1 MITLVV
7 FVLGLLIGM
16 PIIFLLILGG
26 VVFMAENGILVL
38 LDSLPVQAVR
48 GISANGFLAIPLYML
63 VGELMHRGG
72 ITDRLLRLAER
83 VVGRLRHG
91 LALVNIVA
99 NVLAAAILG
108 SATAQI
114 AVMTR
119 TIVPAMISRG
129 HAPGFATGMTVTAGL
144 LGPVIPPSM
153 SMIIYGV
160 VAYQSVATLFIAG
173 IVPGLIIAA
182 GLLLVTILLAAP
194 EAERSSEVT
203 SGWRPLL
210 GDLLP
215 ALIPLIIIA
224 GIVSGA
230 TTPTEAGAVACL
242 VAFIL
247 AGPVYRQ
254 VSWHDVPGLLAS
266 VAMSSAAIIALI
278 GFATFFGW
286 ALTFQQVPDLLV
298 SVIERYATGDF
309 TFLLLTSLIIF
320 ILGMFLD
327 GIGIMIV
334 LVPVL
339 LPVADGFG
347 VDPIHFGVVVALATL
362 TGLVTPPVGPGLF
375 IAMEATRLPMPVV
388 FRGAVPF
395 LATFVIVLGVIAGF
409 PARSTALPSWLGL

>member
-409 PARSTALPSWLGL
+409 PALSTALPSWLGL

>member
-7 FVLGLLIGM
+7 FVVGLLIGM

-26 VVFMAENGILVL
+26 VVFMAENDILIL
-38 LDSLPVQAVR
+38 LDSLPVQVVR

-63 VGELMHRGG
+63 MGELMHRGG

-409 PARSTALPSWLGL
+409 PALSTALPSWLGL

>member
-1 MITLVV
+1 MITLAV
-7 FVLGLLIGM
+7 FAVGLLIGM
-16 PIIFLLILGG
+16 PIVFLLILGG
-26 VVFMAENGILVL
+26 VVFMAENGILIL

-63 VGELMHRGG
+63 VGELMQRGG

-83 VVGRLRHG
+83 AVGRLRHG
-91 LALVNIVA
+91 LALVNILA

-119 TIVPAMISRG
+119 TIVPAMIGRG
-129 HAPGFATGMTVTAGL
+129 YAPGSATGMTVTAGL

-153 SMIIYGV
+153 IMIIYGV

-173 IVPGLIIAA
+173 IVPGLLIAA
-182 GLLLVTILLAAP
+182 GLLLVTLLLAAP
-194 EAERSSEVT
+194 EEKHRSALPSD
-203 SGWRPLL
+203 WRSLL
-210 GDLLP
+210 GDFLP
-215 ALIPLIIIA
+215 GLIPLTIIA

-230 TTPTEAGAVACL
+230 TTPTEAGAIACL
-242 VAFIL
+242 VAFLL

-254 VSWHDVPGLLAS
+254 LGWRDVPGLLAS
-266 VAMSSAAIIALI
+266 VAMSSAAVIALI

-286 ALTFQQVPDLLV
+286 ALAFQQVPDLLV
-298 SVIERYATGDF
+298 SVIQRSATGDL
-309 TFLLLTSLIIF
+309 TFLLLTTLMIF
-320 ILGMFLD
+320 VLGMFLD

-375 IAMEATRLPMPVV
+375 IAMEATRLPIMVV

-395 LATFVIVLGVIAGF
+395 LAAFMIALIVIAAF
-409 PARSTALPSWLGL
+409 PALSTALPTWLGL

>member
-1 MITLVV
+1 MITVAV
-7 FVLGLLIGM
+7 FAIGLLLGM
-16 PIIFLLILGG
+16 PIIFVLILGG
-26 VVFMAENGILVL
+26 VVFMAENDLLIL

-63 VGELMHRGG
+63 VGELMQRGG
-72 ITDRLLRLAER
+72 ITERLLRLADR

-91 LALVNIVA
+91 LALVTIFA
-99 NVLAAAILG
+99 NVVAAAILG

-114 AVMTR
+114 AVMSR
-119 TIVPAMISRG
+119 TVVPAMIRRG
-129 HAPGFATGMTVTAGL
+129 HAPGLAAGMTVTAGL

-153 SMIIYGV
+153 IMIIYGV

-173 IVPGLIIAA
+173 IVPGLLIAA
-182 GLLLVTILLAAP
+182 GLLLVAILIAAP
-194 EAERSSEVT
+194 EEERASEVT
-203 SGWRPLL
+203 TGWPSLL

-215 ALIPLIIIA
+215 GLIPLIIIA

-230 TTPTEAGAVACL
+230 TTPTEAGAIACL
-242 VAFIL
+242 VALVL
-247 AGPVYRQ
+247 AGPVYRR
-254 VSWHDVPGLLAS
+254 VAWRDVPDLLAS
-266 VAMSSAAIIALI
+266 VALSSAAVIALI

-286 ALTFQQVPDLLV
+286 ALTFQRVPDLLV
-298 SVIERYATGDF
+298 DVIQRYASGDF
-309 TFLLLTSLIIF
+309 MFLLLTSLIIF

-339 LPVADGFG
+339 LPVASGFG

-375 IAMEATRLPMPVV
+375 IAMEATRLPMHVV
-388 FRGAVPF
+388 FRGAAPF
-395 LATFVIVLGVIAGF
+395 LGGFVIALIVIAAF
-409 PARSTALPSWLGL
+409 PALSTALPRWLGL

>member
-1 MITLVV
+1 
-7 FVLGLLIGM
+7 
-16 PIIFLLILGG
+16 
-26 VVFMAENGILVL
+26 
-38 LDSLPVQAVR
+38 
-48 GISANGFLAIPLYML
+48 
-63 VGELMHRGG
+63 
-72 ITDRLLRLAER
+72 
-83 VVGRLRHG
+83 
-91 LALVNIVA
+91 
-99 NVLAAAILG
+99 
-108 SATAQI
+108 
-114 AVMTR
+114 MTR
-119 TIVPAMISRG
+119 TIVPAMIGRG
-129 HAPGFATGMTVTAGL
+129 YAPGFATGMTVTAGL

-194 EAERSSEVT
+194 EAERGSEVT
-203 SGWRPLL
+203 PGWRPLL

-215 ALIPLIIIA
+215 GLIPLTIIA
-224 GIVSGA
+224 GIVFGA
-230 TTPTEAGAVACL
+230 TTPTEAGAIACL
-242 VAFIL
+242 VAFVL

-254 VSWHDVPGLLAS
+254 LSWRDVPGLLAS

-286 ALTFQQVPDLLV
+286 ALTFQRVPDLLV
-298 SVIERYATGDF
+298 SAIERYATGDF
-309 TFLLLTSLIIF
+309 IFLLLTSLIIF

-362 TGLVTPPVGPGLF
+362 TGLVTPPVAPGLF
-375 IAMEATRLPMPVV
+375 IAMEATRLPMHVV

-395 LATFVIVLGVIAGF
+395 LAAFVIALIVIAAC
-409 PARSTALPSWLGL
+409 PALSTALPRWLGL

>member
-1 MITLVV
+1 
-7 FVLGLLIGM
+7 
-16 PIIFLLILGG
+16 
-26 VVFMAENGILVL
+26 
-38 LDSLPVQAVR
+38 VR

-129 HAPGFATGMTVTAGL
+129 HAPEFATGMTVTAGL

-409 PARSTALPSWLGL
+409 PALSTALPSWLGL

>member
-1 MITLVV
+1 
-7 FVLGLLIGM
+7 
-16 PIIFLLILGG
+16 
-26 VVFMAENGILVL
+26 
-38 LDSLPVQAVR
+38 
-48 GISANGFLAIPLYML
+48 
-63 VGELMHRGG
+63 
-72 ITDRLLRLAER
+72 
-83 VVGRLRHG
+83 
-91 LALVNIVA
+91 
-99 NVLAAAILG
+99 
-108 SATAQI
+108 
-114 AVMTR
+114 VMTR

-254 VSWHDVPGLLAS
+254 VSWHDVPGLLSS

-409 PARSTALPSWLGL
+409 PALSTALPSWLGL